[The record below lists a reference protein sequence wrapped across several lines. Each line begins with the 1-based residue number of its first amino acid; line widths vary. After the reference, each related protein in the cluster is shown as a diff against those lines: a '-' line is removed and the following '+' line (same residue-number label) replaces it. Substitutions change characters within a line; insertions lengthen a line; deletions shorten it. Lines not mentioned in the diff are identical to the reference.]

1 MKKTIKLSYIIRCAV
16 ILFATSFLSC
26 DATNDLDPGGTA
38 VQEMAGDW
46 FVELL
51 ADDGT
56 GSLIDIYGIGYF
68 RISTYNTS
76 ANTSSELYLDD
87 HGLWPMKSIVNVDLS
102 SKTFSGSGLSNDYDE
117 TITSD
122 IMNGFI
128 LSNAATTTGGNVS
141 DSIYFKVEY
150 SDDPGTEYFITGYK
164 RTGFLEDEH

>member
-1 MKKTIKLSYIIRCAV
+1 MKKTIKFSDIILSAM

-26 DATNDLDPGGTA
+26 DATNDLEPGGTA

-46 FVELL
+46 FVQLL

-56 GSLIDIYGIGYF
+56 GNLVDIYSIGYF

-76 ANTSSELYLDD
+76 ENISSELFVDD
-87 HGLWPMKSIVNVDLS
+87 HGLWPMKSIVNVDIG
-102 SKTFSGSGLSNDYDE
+102 SKTFSGNALSNEYDE

-122 IMNGFI
+122 IANGFI
-128 LSNAATTTGGNVS
+128 LSDAATTTGGNVS
-141 DSIYFKVEY
+141 DSIYYKVEF